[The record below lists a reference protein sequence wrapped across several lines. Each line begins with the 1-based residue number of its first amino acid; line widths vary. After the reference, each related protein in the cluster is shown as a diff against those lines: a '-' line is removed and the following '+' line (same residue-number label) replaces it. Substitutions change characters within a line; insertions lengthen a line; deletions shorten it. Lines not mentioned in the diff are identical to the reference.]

1 MDKHLDSTKY
11 QDILKTAHD
20 LFWKHG
26 IRRVTIEEVCRE
38 AGVSKMTFYRYFS
51 NKEELAR
58 VVLEKL
64 FDESVEKYRA
74 LMKEDISF
82 EEKVKRQLMAKF
94 EGTKEISAELIKDI
108 YSDKK
113 SGLSEY
119 WEKRAHEFT
128 EEVLRDYAEAQRAG
142 LIRKDINL
150 NFILYFN
157 QKAAEMIMDPNMAAL
172 YETTQDLIMEVANLF
187 FYGIFT
193 RHNKQNE

>member
-1 MDKHLDSTKY
+1 MDSTKY
-11 QDILKTAHD
+11 QDILKTAHH

-74 LMKEDISF
+74 LMKEDIAF

-94 EGTKEISAELIKDI
+94 EGTKEISVELIKDI

-113 SGLSEY
+113 YGLSEY

-128 EEVLRDYAEAQRAG
+128 QEVLRDYAKAQQAG
-142 LIRKDINL
+142 LIRKNINL

-187 FYGIFT
+187 FYGIFP
-193 RHNKQNE
+193 RHNDQNE